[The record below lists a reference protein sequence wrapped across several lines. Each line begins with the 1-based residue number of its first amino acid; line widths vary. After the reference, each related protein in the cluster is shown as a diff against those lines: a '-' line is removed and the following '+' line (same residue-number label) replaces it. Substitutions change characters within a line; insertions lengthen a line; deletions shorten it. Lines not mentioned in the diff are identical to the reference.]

1 MANTFVLYAR
11 NSLEHNTIITKDFFS
26 SVLMAVCDANYS
38 FTMIDLRQYG
48 SNNDS
53 GILAS
58 SVLGEMFDNAEM
70 NLPAPSKI
78 YQSSDQDLLYYL
90 LGDEISPLKDWLM
103 RPFLGKGVTEE
114 EKIYNYRHSRAR

>member
-1 MANTFVLYAR
+1 
-11 NSLEHNTIITKDFFS
+11 
-26 SVLMAVCDANYS
+26 MAVCDANYC

-58 SVLGEMFDNAEM
+58 SVMGEMFDNGEM

-78 YQSSDQDLLYYL
+78 YQSSDQDLLYFL
-90 LGDEISPLKDWLM
+90 LGDEIFPLKDWLM
-103 RPFLGKGVTEE
+103 RPFPGKGVTEE